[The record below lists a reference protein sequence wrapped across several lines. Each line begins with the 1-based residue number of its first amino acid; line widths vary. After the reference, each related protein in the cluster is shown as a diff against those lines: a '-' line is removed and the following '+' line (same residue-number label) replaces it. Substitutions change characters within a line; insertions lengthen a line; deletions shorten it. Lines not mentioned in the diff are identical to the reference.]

1 MFKSKKTSLVSK
13 PVKAPQTIKVKNA
26 FLHGAAKSAAVTTS
40 GNGAKKFSTT
50 GSEWVDAFGK
60 LGEYK
65 VERPYEQI
73 ANDCATLYALS
84 PETFVKFTIYLRMI
98 CRKTDIIGYGTTA
111 EAQKGAELKHESIM
125 RIVWLSQKNP
135 ELFWNNIHLFISA
148 GSCKDIFVMLRYDLA
163 YHGWE
168 GRVLN
173 WDKFGDLIR
182 TLLADEST
190 VNLVKKY
197 LPQIKAA
204 SDCTTVESQANT
216 MIGKWICSLLFGTKN
231 ENTGRTYKQYRKL
244 KTSGTAHE
252 WQKLISQKK
261 FDKIDFKAIH
271 GRALNLLVKS
281 KFLKNH
287 GLENKYEKWVDKQE
301 TVKYTGFVHELLCEL
316 NSNSDKNFVKTVDK
330 QFLEAVAK
338 VKDGDENPTSFI
350 VVRDTSGS
358 MGSLA
363 TGTKFRCYDVG
374 KALALYFSEFL
385 SGTFAGHWIEFNSD
399 AKLHQW
405 KGETASE
412 RWKNDRSSYVG
423 STNFQSVIQLFC
435 RMKKQ
440 GVAEEDFPK
449 GILCISDSEFN
460 PTMLGKTN
468 VEAALD
474 SLRNAGFS
482 EEFISSFKIVLWNL
496 QNNYYGSGSGSKFE
510 TFGDVKNVF
519 YLSGYSAA
527 NVQFILNNKIE
538 TAQDLFD
545 AAMDQ
550 ELLSLVRV

>member
-1 MFKSKKTSLVSK
+1 MFNAKKTSIMSK
-13 PVKAPQTIKVKNA
+13 PVKATQTIKVKNA

-50 GSEWVDAFGK
+50 GSEWIDAFGK

-65 VERPYEQI
+65 AERPYDKI

-98 CRKTDIIGYGTTA
+98 SRKTDVIGYGTTA

-125 RIVWLSQKNP
+125 RMVWLSQKNP
-135 ELFWNNIHLFISA
+135 DAFWNNIHLFISA

-173 WDKFGDLIR
+173 WDKFGNLIR
-182 TLLADEST
+182 SLLADEST
-190 VNLVKKY
+190 VNLMKKY

-216 MIGKWICSLLFGTKN
+216 MIGKWICSLLFGAKN

-252 WQKLISQKK
+252 WQKLISQKQ
-261 FDKIDFKAIH
+261 FDKIDFKSIH

-281 KFLKNH
+281 KFLKNQNLSH
-287 GLENKYEKWVDKQE
+287 KFEKWVDKQE

-316 NSNSDKNFVKTVDK
+316 DSNNDTNFVKTVDK

-338 VKDGDENPTSFI
+338 TKGESENLTSFI

-358 MGSLA
+358 MSSLA
-363 TGTKFRCYDVG
+363 TGTKFRCGDVG

-385 SGTFAGHWIEFNSD
+385 TGTFAGHWIEFNSD

-405 KGETASE
+405 KGGTASE
-412 RWKNDRSSYVG
+412 RWKSDRSCYIG

-435 RMKKQ
+435 KMKGE
-440 GVAEEDFPK
+440 GVSESDFPR
-449 GILCISDSEFN
+449 GILCISDSEFD

-468 VEAALD
+468 VETALD
-474 SLRNAGFS
+474 SLRLAGFS
-482 EEFISSFKIVLWNL
+482 DDFVSSFKIVLWNL
-496 QNNYYGSGSGSKFE
+496 QNSYYGSGSGSKFE

-527 NVQFILNNKIE
+527 NVQFILNSKIE

-550 ELLSLVRV
+550 ELLSLVKV